1 MEPKPALDELSC
13 PQIFAM
19 LSEYLDSELP
29 PDICE
34 KLSGHIEGCTPC
46 VAFVNSLKQS
56 VDLCREFKPD
66 ALPSPLADEVRAKLR
81 QAYES
86 L

>member
-1 MEPKPALDELSC
+1 MEPKPTLDELSC
-13 PQIFAM
+13 QQIFAM
-19 LSEYLDSELP
+19 LSEYLDAELP
-29 PDICE
+29 PDLCE
-34 KLSGHIEGCTPC
+34 KLSGHIEGCAPC
-46 VAFVNSLKQS
+46 VEFVKSLKQS
-56 VDLCREFKPD
+56 VALCREFKPD